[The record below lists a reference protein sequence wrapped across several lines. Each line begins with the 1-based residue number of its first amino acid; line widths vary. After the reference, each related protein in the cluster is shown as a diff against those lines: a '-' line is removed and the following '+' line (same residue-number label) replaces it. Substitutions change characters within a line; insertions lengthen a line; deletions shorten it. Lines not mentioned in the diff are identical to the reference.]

1 MVQQNSAIYNI
12 KNPTQTKGNVYNIFD
27 REKTSFL
34 HIEKVPDSQF
44 KRTITQWING
54 VNTLEGSSENIHGL

>member
-1 MVQQNSAIYNI
+1 MVQQNRTVYNI
-12 KNPTQTKGNVYNIFD
+12 KNPTQTKGNVCNIFD

-34 HIEKVPDSQF
+34 HNEKVPDSQF
-44 KRTITQWING
+44 KSTVTQWINA